1 MDIYLD
7 NSATTKV
14 CDEAVQ
20 AMTQMLT
27 DNYGNPSST
36 HRKGLDAAEA
46 LNKARKQVA
55 GILSCS
61 PDEIYFS
68 QGGSIANNTAVYGAV
83 NALRRRGNRRCS
95 YLPGGYS
102 A

>member
-1 MDIYLD
+1 MQVYLD

-14 CDEAVQ
+14 CPEAVS
-20 AMTQMLT
+20 AITQMLT

-36 HRKGLDAAEA
+36 HRKGLDASEA
-46 LNKARKQVA
+46 LIKARKQVA

-68 QGGSIANNTAVYGAV
+68 TSGSVANNTAIYGAV
-83 NALRRRGNRRCS
+83 KAHIH
-95 YLPGGYS
+95 
-102 A
+102 